1 LGYDEEFIRAMTL
14 VVHTLRSNPDMKV
27 KLLNKPDAICAA
39 CPHNSNGVCANE
51 EIGSEEHVA
60 LKDLDVLER
69 LGLKVGE
76 VVTMNEILSSV
87 RDKIEVG
94 YLAII
99 CRDCPWLDLGYCA
112 EGIRRVKTENP
123 WR

>member
-1 LGYDEEFIRAMTL
+1 LGYNEGFIRAMTL
-14 VVHTLRSNPDMKV
+14 VVHTLRSNPDMKI

-39 CPHNSNGVCANE
+39 CPHNINGVCANE

-69 LGLKVGE
+69 LGFKVDE

-87 RDKIEVG
+87 RDKIEFG
-94 YLAII
+94 YLTII

-112 EGIRRVKTENP
+112 EGIRRVKAENP